1 MDKPTK
7 PGWYYANYKRE
18 DFTEA
23 GSVIVEVRKHP
34 MQHLT
39 CSCLGEFQR
48 IGSPRIEWGEPVPT
62 LAELQQ
68 LRAERDTL
76 KKQVEFLEWMAWME
90 REFGFTHVNRG
101 GVVVVKKA
109 DGWPVVSWSGQL
121 RDGWQ
126 HLDAIKE
133 AVK

>member
-7 PGWYYANYKRE
+7 PGWYYAKLGGQE
-18 DFTEA
+18 V
-23 GSVIVEVRKHP
+23 VIEYDNESHVRTGNSILRADNPVIHW
-34 MQHLT
+34 L
-39 CSCLGEFQR
+39 
-48 IGSPRIEWGEPVPT
+48 EPVPT

-76 KKQVEFLEWMAWME
+76 KKQVEFLEWMATMVNLE
-90 REFGFTHVNRG
+90 RVAWVTFYLNGEKNITVCNYSARQEIMS
-101 GVVVVKKA
+101 
-109 DGWPVVSWSGQL
+109 WPGEL
-121 RDGWQ
+121 RDGWP